1 MLFPVSGQPYR
12 LSVFSTSA
20 GRGGGA
26 VDMLAAARALVLFFV
41 FSGPFSIFKGHSS
54 CLCVCI
60 LTRIL
65 PRSQFLVVATIAFNT
80 HHKSDFSNATDVFS
94 LVCWIK
100 VQSDQT
106 MAQYINLSTSDKWK
120 FHPVLSVIAFTP
132 HSAYVYSATPQPASK
147 LYTTAASHRP
157 STAHASS

>member
-1 MLFPVSGQPYR
+1 MRKVTELNGTEMLFPVNGQPYR

-20 GRGGGA
+20 SRGGGA
-26 VDMLAAARALVLFFV
+26 VDMLAAGRALVLFFV

-80 HHKSDFSNATDVFS
+80 HITKAIFLTLQMSSAWFVELKYNLTKQWLNTSTFPLQTSENSILYS
-94 LVCWIK
+94 L
-100 VQSDQT
+100 
-106 MAQYINLSTSDKWK
+106 
-120 FHPVLSVIAFTP
+120 
-132 HSAYVYSATPQPASK
+132 
-147 LYTTAASHRP
+147 
-157 STAHASS
+157 